1 MKRSIANTLEFL
13 VSALLPL
20 VYVLLFSSCTPT
32 YPKVSFT
39 LILHELAIQPEE
51 GGVAYTLA
59 DQECYMEIYLNG
71 DFDTD
76 CDFDARVTP
85 IIQIGK

>member
-1 MKRSIANTLEFL
+1 MTRSFL
-13 VSALLPL
+13 SNMQFILSALLPL
-20 VYVLLFSSCTPT
+20 VYVLLFTSCTPT

-39 LILHELAIQPEE
+39 LILHELAIQPKE
-51 GGVAYTLA
+51 GGVSYTLA

-76 CDFDARVTP
+76 CDFDAHVTP
-85 IIQIGK
+85 VIKVGK